1 MVLILATMATAIA
14 EYPWHFP
21 SITLTCGR
29 FAKKKRVL
37 AVSSDVTHTEKESD
51 YSEILYVLLPE
62 QK

>member
-37 AVSSDVTHTEKESD
+37 AVSSDVTHTEESD